1 MQMKIKL
8 VINKFS
14 TAVAA
19 FKPVYVNLKLLYR
32 SKAAANVKHNSGS
45 TIRPAKI
52 NRLFLFFFFRDLRF
66 RPINFHG
73 VESDNCTDLPFIR
86 CPE

>member
-1 MQMKIKL
+1 MQIKIKL

-32 SKAAANVKHNSGS
+32 SKAAANVKHISE
-45 TIRPAKI
+45 TTTQPAKI
-52 NRLFLFFFFRDLRF
+52 NRLFYPFFFSELVFSS
-66 RPINFHG
+66 INFQG
-73 VESDNCTDLPFIR
+73 VESDN
-86 CPE
+86 